1 MKGIV
6 LAGGRGTR
14 LHPVTLAVSKQ
25 LLPVYD
31 KPLVYHPVSTLM
43 LAGISDILIISTPD
57 DLPAFRRLLG
67 DGSAWGVRFA
77 YAEQDQPGGLAEAF
91 TIGED
96 FIGGDTCALALGD
109 NIFHG
114 AGLTGQLVEAGKL
127 TSGAAI
133 FAYTVSDPHR
143 YGIVELDKEGRALS
157 IEEKPRMPKSNR
169 AVTGL
174 YFYDNDVVEIAR
186 RVTPSERGEREITDI
201 NVEYL
206 RRGALRVF
214 QLARGTAWLDAGT
227 VDSLLQASIYVHT
240 LEQRQRFRIACPEE
254 VAWRRGF
261 IDDARLRRLG
271 EELVN
276 DYGAYLISLLDHGA
290 G

>member
-31 KPLVYHPVSTLM
+31 KPLVYYPVSTLM
-43 LAGISDILIISTPD
+43 LAGIRDILVISTPY

-67 DGSAWGVRFA
+67 DGSAWGVRFEF
-77 YAEQDQPGGLAEAF
+77 AEQDQPRGLAEAF
-91 TIGED
+91 TIGAD
-96 FIGGDTCALALGD
+96 FIGDETCALALGD

-114 AGLTGQLVEAGKL
+114 AGLTGQLTEAGSL
-127 TSGAAI
+127 TSGAII
-133 FAYTVSDPHR
+133 FAYTVAAPHR
-143 YGIVELDKEGRALS
+143 FGIVELDGEGRALS
-157 IEEKPRMPKSNR
+157 IEEKPQKPKSNH

-186 RVTPSERGEREITDI
+186 RVMPSARGEREITDI

-206 RRGALRVF
+206 RRGALRVC
-214 QLARGTAWLDAGT
+214 QLPRGTAWMDAGT
-227 VDSLLQASIYVHT
+227 VDSLLQASIYVQT

-271 EELVN
+271 EDLCN
-276 DYGAYLISLLDHGA
+276 DYGSYLISLLDRGT
-290 G
+290 

>member
-43 LAGISDILIISTPD
+43 LAGISHILIISTPN

-67 DGSAWGVRFA
+67 DGSQWGVSFA

-91 TIGED
+91 TIGAD
-96 FIGGDTCALALGD
+96 FIGDDTCALALGD

-114 AGLTGQLVEAGKL
+114 AGLTGQLIEAGSL

-143 YGIVELDKEGRALS
+143 FGIVELDAEGRALS
-157 IEEKPRMPKSNR
+157 IEEKPRMPKGNR

-174 YFYDNDVVEIAR
+174 YFYDNDVFEIAR
-186 RVTPSERGEREITDI
+186 RVKPSARGEREITDI
-201 NVEYL
+201 NMEYL

-254 VAWRRGF
+254 VAWRRGY
-261 IDDARLRRLG
+261 IDDARLQELG
-271 EELVN
+271 EALGS
-276 DYGAYLISLLDHGA
+276 DYGAYLISLLDDGR
-290 G
+290 

>member
-1 MKGIV
+1 MKGII

-31 KPLVYHPVSTLM
+31 KPLIYHPVSTLM

-67 DGSAWGVRFA
+67 DGSAWGVRFF

-91 TIGED
+91 TIGAD
-96 FIGGDTCALALGD
+96 FIGGDPCALALGD

-114 AGLTGQLVEAGKL
+114 AGLTGQLVEAGQL

-133 FAYTVSDPHR
+133 FAYTVPDPHR
-143 YGIVELDKEGRALS
+143 FGIVELDSGGRALS
-157 IEEKPRMPKSNR
+157 VEEKPQMPKGNR
-169 AVTGL
+169 AITGL
-174 YFYDNDVVEIAR
+174 YFCDNDVVEIAR
-186 RVTPSERGEREITDI
+186 RVTPSARGEREITDI
-201 NVEYL
+201 IAEYL

-227 VDSLLQASIYVHT
+227 IDSLLQASIYVHT
-240 LEQRQRFRIACPEE
+240 LEQRQRYRVACPEE

-261 IDDARLRRLG
+261 IDDDRLRQLGERLG
-271 EELVN
+271 N
-276 DYGAYLISLLDHGA
+276 DYGAYLISLLDQGT
-290 G
+290 

>member
-31 KPLVYHPVSTLM
+31 KPLVYYPVSTLM
-43 LAGISDILIISTPD
+43 LAGISDILIISTPN

-77 YAEQDQPGGLAEAF
+77 YAEQDQPRGLAEAF
-91 TIGED
+91 TIGAD
-96 FIGGDTCALALGD
+96 FIDGDTCALALGD

-114 AGLTGQLVEAGKL
+114 AGLTGQLIEAGSL
-127 TSGAAI
+127 LSGAAI

-143 YGIVELDKEGRALS
+143 FGIVELDAKGRALS
-157 IEEKPRMPKSNR
+157 IEEKPRMPKGNR

-186 RVTPSERGEREITDI
+186 RVKPSVRGEREITDI
-201 NVEYL
+201 NMEYL

-261 IDDARLRRLG
+261 IDDARLRELG
-271 EELVN
+271 EALAS
-276 DYGAYLISLLDHGA
+276 DYGAYLISLLDHST
-290 G
+290 